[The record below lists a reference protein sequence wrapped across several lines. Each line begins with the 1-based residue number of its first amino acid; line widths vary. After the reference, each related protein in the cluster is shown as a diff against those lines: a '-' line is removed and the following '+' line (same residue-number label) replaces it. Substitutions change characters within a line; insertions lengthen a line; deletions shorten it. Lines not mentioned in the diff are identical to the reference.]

1 MNTIKVPIRF
11 KPNSYGMV
19 TVEDGSDEF
28 YATILSNAMRIEPRQ
43 LPLSTSFGVTD
54 PSFGRTSE
62 QSVYSAAKFVPEIT
76 ITSVSSKL
84 DESGANTLAITFE
97 RKDQQ

>member
-1 MNTIKVPIRF
+1 MNTIKIPMRF
-11 KPNSYGMV
+11 KANSYSMV
-19 TVEDGSDEF
+19 TAEDGSDEF
-28 YATILSNAMRIEPRQ
+28 YAIILSNALKTEPRE
-43 LPLSTSFGVTD
+43 LPLSTSFGVPD
-54 PSFGRTSE
+54 PSFGTTE
-62 QSVYSAAKFVPEIT
+62 KQSVYMASKFVPEIT

>member
-1 MNTIKVPIRF
+1 MNTIKVPLRF
-11 KPNSYGMV
+11 KSNSYEMV
-19 TVEDGSDEF
+19 TIEDGSDEF
-28 YATILSNAMRIEPRQ
+28 YATILSNAMRIEPLE
-43 LPLSTSFGVTD
+43 LPLSTNFGVPD

-62 QSVYSAAKFVPEIT
+62 QSVYSASKFVPEIS

-84 DESGANTLAITFE
+84 DESGVSTLAITFE